1 MTGPEAAGK
10 QMKPPKHPAVRD
22 GRGAR
27 NDHAAPNMPK
37 KELDKQLDEGLKET
51 FPASDPVAVAQT
63 TAAGAGRPA
72 GRTNQAP
79 PDTRAKTRNRP

>member
-1 MTGPEAAGK
+1 VTTPFWEGSTAMTGTESARK
-10 QMKPPKHPAVRD
+10 QMKPPKHPAP
-22 GRGAR
+22 R
-27 NDHAAPNMPK
+27 NDHAAPNLPK
-37 KELDKQLDEGLKET
+37 EELDRELDEGLKET

-79 PDTRAKTRNRP
+79 PKTRRP